1 MDLYSQYIKQSRE
14 NTRLMAENSLLL
26 DRIALC
32 CIAFELISAEENASE
47 QVRDLAAA
55 VLKDCRKYTAWLEK
69 RQQGGSGTEPATN
82 KDAKQS
88 ETKEKQ

>member
-32 CIAFELISAEENASE
+32 CIAFELIIAEGNASE
-47 QVRDLAAA
+47 QVRELATT
-55 VLKDCRKYTAWLEK
+55 VLKDCRKYITWLEK
-69 RQQGGSGTEPATN
+69 RQQGN
-82 KDAKQS
+82 LNVN
-88 ETKEKQ
+88 

>member
-32 CIAFELISAEENASE
+32 CIAF
-47 QVRDLAAA
+47 
-55 VLKDCRKYTAWLEK
+55 
-69 RQQGGSGTEPATN
+69 
-82 KDAKQS
+82 
-88 ETKEKQ
+88 